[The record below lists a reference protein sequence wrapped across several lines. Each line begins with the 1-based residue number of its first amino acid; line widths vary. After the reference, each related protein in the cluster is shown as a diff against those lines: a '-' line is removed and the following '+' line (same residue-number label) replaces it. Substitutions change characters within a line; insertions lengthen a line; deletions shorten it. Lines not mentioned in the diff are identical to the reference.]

1 MDSYKFA
8 SLSDVQKVNFL
19 NERTILI
26 NQLGVYYRSIKD
38 KNLRK
43 KAADKYNKKIE
54 ASLEKYFDICNEVII
69 SFNNTIVNVLNNE
82 LITIEKLREKTTE
95 EIPEELNEKLNE
107 LNINIKKDFLNALG
121 LKEGTELKIIT
132 EVNLKPE
139 NYHKI
144 YKLISDKIIQNIYN
158 DYLLNIKNLME

>member
-1 MDSYKFA
+1 MESYKFA

-43 KAADKYNKKIE
+43 KAADKCNKKIE

-107 LNINIKKDFLNALG
+107 LNTNIKKDFLNALG
-121 LKEGTELKIIT
+121 LKEGVELKIIT

-158 DYLLNIKNLME
+158 DYLLNIKNLTE